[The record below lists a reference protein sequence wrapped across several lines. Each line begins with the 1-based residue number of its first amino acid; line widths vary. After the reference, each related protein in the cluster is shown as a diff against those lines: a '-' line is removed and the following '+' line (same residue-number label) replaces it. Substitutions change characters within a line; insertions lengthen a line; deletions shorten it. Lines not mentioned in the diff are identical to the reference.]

1 MKLPTAVILCF
12 SLPKFAEGIFVAGK
26 IAPANAPP
34 PFDTTSST
42 STTADDVP
50 STFEK
55 ATALLMTVPVDG
67 NFKKTGLDKVASTEG
82 SALAP
87 AAVIRSRGLTTT
99 KNKFAAVLGTT
110 SPTQW
115 AILLSSI
122 LPISLLDK
130 IIGAVLGKSMS
141 FQQQDIVRV
150 ALQEYQVLARM
161 AAASMSLPPQY
172 TKAIWIAYLAKKALP
187 QRSHVVSLM
196 ASAVVLLR
204 SHDLPGRL
212 QGFSKNMAAAPY
224 RSQIPAVL
232 AGMSLL
238 PLLFYGARSVGM
250 FANAK
255 SVKSP
260 FVLATCLLTPEE
272 LIFSSVG
279 KPMVRSDATEL
290 RTSLASVPLNRLI
303 AAAPSMDHVWKD
315 SRYYEYTK
323 PAVQLW
329 RIGTSVQFW
338 QSIYHA
344 VKHDEYYCLVE
355 DEPEPVAIA

>member
-1 MKLPTAVILCF
+1 MKLPTTIILCF
-12 SLPKFAEGIFVAGK
+12 SLSKFAEGIFVPGK
-26 IAPANAPP
+26 IASATAPP
-34 PFDTTSST
+34 PFDTTIT

-67 NFKKTGLDKVASTEG
+67 NFKNTVLDKVASTEG
-82 SALAP
+82 TALAQ
-87 AAVIRSRGLTTT
+87 AVVIPRARGLTTI
-99 KNKFAAVLGTT
+99 KNKFASVMGTT

-115 AILLSSI
+115 AMLLSS
-122 LPISLLDK
+122 LVPISLLDK
-130 IIGAVLGKSMS
+130 IIGAVVGKSLS

-150 ALQEYQVLARM
+150 VHQEYQVLARM
-161 AAASMSLPPQY
+161 AVASMSLPPQY
-172 TKAIWIAYLAKKALP
+172 TKALWIAYLAKKALP
-187 QRSHVVSLM
+187 QRSLVVALM
-196 ASAVVLLR
+196 TSAVVLLR
-204 SHDLPGRL
+204 SHDLPGHL
-212 QGFSKNMAAAPY
+212 QGFSNMAAPY
-224 RSQIPAVL
+224 RSQVPAVL

-250 FANAK
+250 LAAK
-255 SVKSP
+255 SVKLP
-260 FVLATCLLTPEE
+260 FVLSACLLTPEE
-272 LIFSSVG
+272 LIFSVG

-290 RTSLASVPLNRLI
+290 RTTLASVPLNRLI
-303 AAAPSMDHVWKD
+303 AAPAAMDQVWKD